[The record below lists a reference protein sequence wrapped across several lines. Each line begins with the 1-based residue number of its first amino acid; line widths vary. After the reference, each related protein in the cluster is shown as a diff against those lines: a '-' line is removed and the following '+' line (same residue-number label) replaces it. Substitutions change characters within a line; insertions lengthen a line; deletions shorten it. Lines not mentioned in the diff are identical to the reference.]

1 MRLQRFGL
9 VALLALAVLGGCG
22 GGLLT
27 PSQHLTEEYNAA
39 FAAAE
44 GGNLATVQK
53 MVRADPALLT
63 AVEWN
68 HQTLLHDAVRQK
80 HIDVATFLLDKKAD
94 VNAATSDGQTSLHMA
109 AQNGDIPMMTL
120 LLDRGAKLAPKDSKG
135 WTPRDRAQKWGHQD
149 AADFLDKRAAH

>member
-22 GGLLT
+22 SGLLT
-27 PSQHLTEEYNAA
+27 PSHHITEEYNAA

-44 GGNLATVQK
+44 GGDLATVKK
-53 MVRADPALLT
+53 MVSTNPALLT
-63 AVEWN
+63 AMEWN

-80 HIDVATFLLDKKAD
+80 HSDVATFLLDRKAD
-94 VNAATSDGQTSLHMA
+94 VNAVTTDGQTPLHMA

-120 LLDRGAKLAPKDSKG
+120 LLDRGAKPDPKDSKG
-135 WTPRDRAQKWGHQD
+135 WTPRDRAQKWGHAD
-149 AADFLDKRAAH
+149 AADFLAKRGAH